1 MKPETLFYIIIVF
14 IVVEF
19 IIEKVLSYLNVTYFK
34 EKIPKELQDV
44 FDEKEYQKSKA
55 YQLENYRFGLV
66 TSSISFILILLLLF
80 FDVFAIL
87 DQFVKNLTDNNLLQ
101 SLFFFGILLL
111 VSTLFSIPF
120 SYYDTFVI
128 EEKYG
133 FNRSTKKLFFIDQ
146 LKSLLL
152 PIVLGGF
159 VITALVC
166 FYQLFGKNFW
176 VYAWLVIAA
185 FIIFINMFYTSLIVP
200 LFNKLKVLD
209 EGDLRQKLETL
220 AQKTNYDLQQI
231 YVIDGSKRSSKANA
245 YFTGFGSKKK
255 VVLYDTL
262 INDLTPDEISAVL
275 AHEIGHYK
283 HKHIIINMILS
294 LLSIGIFL
302 YFLSWLIDSKLLA
315 KVLGVNEPSFHIGLL
330 AFALLFTPVS
340 FLIGLLTN
348 YISRKFEYQADSFAK
363 KYTNS
368 KFLISGLKKLTKN
381 NLSNLIPHPWYV
393 FVHYSHPTLLQRIK
407 NLKK

>member
-19 IIEKVLSYLNVTYFK
+19 VIEKVLSYLNVTYFK
-34 EKIPKELQDV
+34 EKIPEELQDV

-133 FNRSTKKLFFIDQ
+133 FNRSAKKLFFIDQ

-152 PIVLGGF
+152 TIVLGGF
-159 VITALVC
+159 VITALVW

-209 EGDLRQKLETL
+209 EGDLRQKLESL

-231 YVIDGSKRSSKANA
+231 FVIDGSKRSNKANA

-348 YISRKFEYQADSFAK
+348 YISRKFEYQADNFAK

-368 KFLISGLKKLTKN
+368 KFLISALKKLTKN

>member
-1 MKPETLFYIIIVF
+1 
-14 IVVEF
+14 
-19 IIEKVLSYLNVTYFK
+19 
-34 EKIPKELQDV
+34 
-44 FDEKEYQKSKA
+44 
-55 YQLENYRFGLV
+55 
-66 TSSISFILILLLLF
+66 
-80 FDVFAIL
+80 
-87 DQFVKNLTDNNLLQ
+87 
-101 SLFFFGILLL
+101 
-111 VSTLFSIPF
+111 
-120 SYYDTFVI
+120 
-128 EEKYG
+128 
-133 FNRSTKKLFFIDQ
+133 
-146 LKSLLL
+146 
-152 PIVLGGF
+152 
-159 VITALVC
+159 
-166 FYQLFGKNFW
+166 
-176 VYAWLVIAA
+176 LVIAA

>member
-152 PIVLGGF
+152 TIVLGSF

>member
-159 VITALVC
+159 VITASVC

>member
-152 PIVLGGF
+152 TIVLGGF

>member
-19 IIEKVLSYLNVTYFK
+19 VIEKVLSYLNVTYFK
-34 EKIPKELQDV
+34 EKIPEELQDV

-133 FNRSTKKLFFIDQ
+133 FNRSAKKLFFIDQ

-152 PIVLGGF
+152 TIVLGGF
-159 VITALVC
+159 VITALVW

-176 VYAWLVIAA
+176 VYAWLVIAV

-209 EGDLRQKLETL
+209 EGDLRQKLESL

-231 YVIDGSKRSSKANA
+231 FVIDGSKRSNKANA

-348 YISRKFEYQADSFAK
+348 YISRKFEYQADNFAK

-368 KFLISGLKKLTKN
+368 KFLISALKKLTKN

>member
-19 IIEKVLSYLNVTYFK
+19 VIEKVLSYLNVTYFK
-34 EKIPKELQDV
+34 EKIPEELQDV

-152 PIVLGGF
+152 TIVLGGF
-159 VITALVC
+159 VITALVW

-209 EGDLRQKLETL
+209 EGDLRQKLESL

-231 YVIDGSKRSSKANA
+231 FVIDGSKRSNKANA

-348 YISRKFEYQADSFAK
+348 YISRKFEYQADNFAK

-368 KFLISGLKKLTKN
+368 KFLISALKKLTKN